1 MAPKVSIVIPTYNRA
16 KLLPETLDSIIAQ
29 THNNWECIVVDDGSN
44 DGSLE
49 VLEGYAQSDSRFI
62 IFKRPSHHLPGGN
75 GARNFGLLNST
86 GDYVIFFDSDDLMTE
101 NHISKKLGVLLSTK
115 VDFVIAKTKFLN
127 SDSDFLER
135 YYTFDQYKITAHN
148 FIVQNINWLTYD
160 TLIKSSI
167 AKSIF
172 YNEHLKSGQE
182 YNYFSKLILKTS
194 SAHFINEYLTLRRMH
209 ETSKQGSIN
218 KGKDDRLKWQ
228 RSLKSMWLTYL
239 DIETQLPKKTKKTLL
254 YRCIR
259 TIYRCKQFALP
270 HKAKF
275 LKELYKNFGFESY
288 HFLLMLLSRKYF
300 NKGYNYREK
309 FKSKVT
315 F

>member
-1 MAPKVSIVIPTYNRA
+1 MSSKVSIVIPTYNRA
-16 KLLPETLDSIIAQ
+16 QLLPETLDSIIAQ
-29 THNNWECIVVDDGSN
+29 THVDWECVIVDDGSN
-44 DGSLE
+44 DKSLE
-49 VLEGYAQSDSRFI
+49 VLELYSQNDSRFI
-62 IFKRPSHHLPGGN
+62 ILKRPSNHLPGGN
-75 GARNFGLLNST
+75 GARNFGLLNTS
-86 GDYVIFFDSDDLMTE
+86 GDYIIFFDSDDLMTKD
-101 NHISKKLGVLLSTK
+101 HISKKLEALLSNK

-127 SDSDFLER
+127 SDSNFLER

-160 TLIKSSI
+160 TLIKSNI

-194 SAHFINEYLTLRRMH
+194 SAYFIDEYLTLRRIH

-218 KGKDDRLKWQ
+218 KDKNDILKWQ

-239 DIETQLPKKTKKTLL
+239 DVETQLPKETKKTLL

-259 TIYRCKQFALP
+259 TVYRCKEFSLP

-275 LKELYKNFGFESY
+275 LKELYKNFGYDSY
-288 HFLLMLLSRKYF
+288 NFLLMLLSRKYL

-309 FKSKVT
+309 FKSKVK